1 MLIDSLTVD
10 KMVVAFNKYFS
21 ASKFKENQE
30 YVIYLLDAFINCSMY
45 DFGITHMLKSDL
57 LFTFN
62 NILLNE
68 NNIFGSMLS
77 EGIFL
82 QIKELILDVIKNITL
97 IKDGKLEAIKENLI
111 YTISVFLSS
120 EIEKERLFSTSF
132 YMSVANT
139 LEAKL
144 QICNYTIENKYIIL
158 EVIMNIL
165 IQKLCK
171 LLVDANNDIKE
182 NSKLALQI
190 IAELPDGFLKITDIL
205 HEKLDILNEVH
216 IKIKN

>member
-205 HEKLDILNEVH
+205 HEKLDILNEVY
-216 IKIKN
+216 IKFKN

>member
-21 ASKFKENQE
+21 PSKFKENQD

-62 NILLNE
+62 YILLNE

-120 EIEKERLFSTSF
+120 EIEKERLFGTSF
-132 YMSVANT
+132 YMSVSNT

-158 EVIMNIL
+158 EVIINL
-165 IQKLCK
+165 
-171 LLVDANNDIKE
+171 
-182 NSKLALQI
+182 
-190 IAELPDGFLKITDIL
+190 
-205 HEKLDILNEVH
+205 
-216 IKIKN
+216 